1 MRPQRRRALDRNRSS
16 WTTAGVCFVATWLV
30 AAAANAQE
38 LIWDSGSWDTNSWVV
53 PEPSSLISGVVALV
67 TLLIVRGPRSR
78 RSKEDRTR

>member
-1 MRPQRRRALDRNRSS
+1 MRPQRRRALDRSRLS

-38 LIWDSGSWDTNSWVV
+38 LIWDSGSWDTNTWATV
-53 PEPSSLISGVVALV
+53 PEPSALISGVVALGA
-67 TLLIVRGPRSR
+67 LLIVRGSR